1 MKLLHIAYYND
12 IIDLIFFSEQ
22 TADAIVD
29 CAKNGY
35 GGLHSIDS
43 FDATT
48 HTKDEFEDGV
58 LRFTTDGKYAVA
70 MDLPIDLS
78 VLKNP
83 NVCDFF
89 IDIYEVIEED
99 VEEDFP
105 TEKLCAK
112 KAVSSQ
118 IATMIINNIIND
130 NGNETFEGWCEDGV
144 VFETAY
150 PNATKEFYEECE
162 KLMKEVAPLVDKLTF
177 NFLAEH

>member
-1 MKLLHIAYYND
+1 MKLQHIAYYND
-12 IIDLIFFSEQ
+12 NIDLLFFSEQ

-29 CAKNGY
+29 CAKKNY

-48 HTKDEFEDGV
+48 HTKEEFEEGV

-89 IDIYEVIEED
+89 IDIYEVIEEEEED
-99 VEEDFP
+99 VEEDVSP
-105 TEKLCAK
+105 KISDLLKNNTRISICIEK
-112 KAVSSQ
+112 VS
-118 IATMIINNIIND
+118 ATDGIITIYNPSTREVYREMDVSGKHDAIKNIILML
-130 NGNETFEGWCEDGV
+130 ETM
-144 VFETAY
+144 
-150 PNATKEFYEECE
+150 
-162 KLMKEVAPLVDKLTF
+162 L
-177 NFLAEH
+177 

>member
-12 IIDLIFFSEQ
+12 NIDLIFFSEQ

-29 CAKNGY
+29 CAKNNY

-99 VEEDFP
+99 EEELP
-105 TEKLCAK
+105 TEKLCPK
-112 KAVSSQ
+112 KAVSGQ
-118 IATMIINNIIND
+118 IVNMLINNIIND

-150 PNATKEFYEECE
+150 PNATKEFCEECE
-162 KLMKEVAPLVDKLTF
+162 KLMKEVAPLVDKLTY